1 MTNLMN
7 IMYHHTDAVE
17 KLAKIQTGSDKQLV
31 ESMQQIKDLAAGQD
45 SKAQELVDLKAVA
58 QVVVEMVEESEAGDK
73 ILVARLREAP
83 KKIIGFL
90 SYTSRQY
97 LAHALGLV
105 KSFWPAANLALI
117 GDGLAEGCSDE
128 KFTEYVEEVKPIADK
143 IISSLEQPSD
153 GEV

>member
-1 MTNLMN
+1 MIDLTNF
-7 IMYHHTDAVE
+7 MYRHTHAVE
-17 KLAKIQTGSDKQLV
+17 KLTKIQADFDKQLLAN
-31 ESMQQIKDLAAGQD
+31 MKQIKDLAADRDLMAKQVND
-45 SKAQELVDLKAVA
+45 LEAAAQA
-58 QVVVEMVEESEAGDK
+58 VVEMVEESEAGDK

-105 KSFWPAANLALI
+105 KLFWPAANLALI

-128 KFTEYVEEVKPIADK
+128 KFTEYVEEVKP
-143 IISSLEQPSD
+143 SLIRLS
-153 GEV
+153 VV